1 MGSGASTEQKKEKKK
16 KKSRSKSGEDVGPPP
31 PVFGE
36 PEFVSK
42 MALQSKL
49 SILEIETLVRRFKEL
64 GCTDDGVVKIGSFE
78 KHSGLAKK
86 EDHLLFKRFVNVLP
100 VNTVSGKKK
109 GKDRLID
116 FSSFLRVVR
125 FWKLASNEQR
135 LLRLFDL
142 FDLDDNGLI
151 DVYDLRLLLADTKD
165 KYPDAILDIS
175 SAAETLYKSMGG
187 KENKG
192 VSPDAFCE
200 WAVDIPEEELNA
212 MFRFDI
218 VDPDHVDLET
228 FGILNPDEGGGGA
241 AAAAA
246 GVGNGNNNSN
256 SGGNTASGGGGV
268 AGVNGHLL
276 GASVEDYA
284 ASPASVASS
293 LMNADEVVLD
303 LGSVGPPT
311 LDLAL
316 DSPIPSL
323 DGSGGGGGND
333 NGDGEAGASKSA
345 QSRSK

>member
-1 MGSGASTEQKKEKKK
+1 MPHVLEQ
-16 KKSRSKSGEDVGPPP
+16 
-31 PVFGE
+31 
-36 PEFVSK
+36 
-42 MALQSKL
+42 
-49 SILEIETLVRRFKEL
+49 
-64 GCTDDGVVKIGSFE
+64 
-78 KHSGLAKK
+78 
-86 EDHLLFKRFVNVLP
+86 
-100 VNTVSGKKK
+100 
-109 GKDRLID
+109 
-116 FSSFLRVVR
+116 
-125 FWKLASNEQR
+125 
-135 LLRLFDL
+135 
-142 FDLDDNGLI
+142 
-151 DVYDLRLLLADTKD
+151 
-165 KYPDAILDIS
+165 
-175 SAAETLYKSMGG
+175 
-187 KENKG
+187 G

-241 AAAAA
+241 AADAAADAAAA

-256 SGGNTASGGGGV
+256 SGDNTASGGGGV

-293 LMNADEVVLD
+293 LMNADDVVLD
-303 LGSVGPPT
+303 LGSGGPPA

-323 DGSGGGGGND
+323 DGSGGGGGNG